1 MPRPESGPGAGCLI
15 RLVLGRIVCRL
26 EGGRAPT
33 RLPAKSGPGGAGVAD
48 IHRSQPLS
56 IKRRNRIT
64 GNGRC
69 VVQMNGSQL
78 SLRHFLR
85 RRFLG
90 EALREA
96 TVF

>member
-1 MPRPESGPGAGCLI
+1 MPRPESRPGAGCLI

-56 IKRRNRIT
+56 ISAAIESLAT
-64 GNGRC
+64 DAA
-69 VVQMNGSQL
+69 VQMSGSQL